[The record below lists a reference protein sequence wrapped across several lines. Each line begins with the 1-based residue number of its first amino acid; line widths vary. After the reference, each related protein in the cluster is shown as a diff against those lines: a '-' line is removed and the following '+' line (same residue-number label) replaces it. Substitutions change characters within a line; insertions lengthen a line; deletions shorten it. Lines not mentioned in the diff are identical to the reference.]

1 LAGQKARRPEKRRA
15 SARRPAGGKLL
26 YWPAPRQG
34 GGLAPGTILRPAARA
49 SRVEGVDSSL
59 SLTHTHT
66 HTPTPYPPVF
76 GSQWAHLAAFLGL
89 RRCRRGVQRRRGLR
103 RGRGL
108 LDGDRSRITPL
119 SERLVAR
126 GTYSPPAAVLGCSC
140 DCRRKRRSSAPLA
153 PGQFPWRD
161 SQSA

>member
-1 LAGQKARRPEKRRA
+1 
-15 SARRPAGGKLL
+15 
-26 YWPAPRQG
+26 
-34 GGLAPGTILRPAARA
+34 LRPAARA

-66 HTPTPYPPVF
+66 HTHTHTPTPYPPVF
-76 GSQWAHLAAFLGL
+76 LGSQWAHLAAFLGL

-108 LDGDRSRITPL
+108 LDGDRSRETPL

-126 GTYSPPAAVLGCSC
+126 GTYAPPAAVLGCGC
-140 DCRRKRRSSAPLA
+140 NCRRKRRSFAPLA
-153 PGQFPWRD
+153 D
-161 SQSA
+161 SHLVNSVAGLAG